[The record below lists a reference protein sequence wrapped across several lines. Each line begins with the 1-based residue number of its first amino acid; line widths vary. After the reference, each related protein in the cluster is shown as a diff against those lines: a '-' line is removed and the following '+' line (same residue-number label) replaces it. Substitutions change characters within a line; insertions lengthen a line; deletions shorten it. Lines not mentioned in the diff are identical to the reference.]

1 MLERQSQHC
10 GTSCDKEG
18 RHKSQLVCAGEE
30 RSQQASTKSSPA
42 KMGDSIKCGNKYQS
56 GRGKG
61 AHNKK

>member
-1 MLERQSQHC
+1 MLERQSQHS
-10 GTSCDKEG
+10 GTSCDKEVVIN
-18 RHKSQLVCAGEE
+18 LVCAGEE

-56 GRGKG
+56 GRRKG